1 MTFDNSPAEGAE
13 NGSVDESVD
22 LILQQVAGDI
32 GTATFDP
39 LNWTDPQNENL
50 IAALASSVTQVVTR
64 ILVELCSCVQ
74 TNAFSALGALKKLK
88 FKNISKFSRHNFI
101 A

>member
-1 MTFDNSPAEGAE
+1 MTFNNSPAEGTE

-39 LNWTDPQNENL
+39 LN
-50 IAALASSVTQVVTR
+50 
-64 ILVELCSCVQ
+64 
-74 TNAFSALGALKKLK
+74 
-88 FKNISKFSRHNFI
+88 
-101 A
+101 